1 MRSFRSSGSVEGVM
15 GNRHPYS
22 DLKLSGNLD
31 SLHGHDSDRLWI
43 HLRHG

>member
-22 DLKLSGNLD
+22 DAQRIADLQASLKTRFVE
-31 SLHGHDSDRLWI
+31 RL
-43 HLRHG
+43 R